1 MITTN
6 KICSKIFTTAFTYT
20 VQLQDKKYLEYVI
33 HKGYKEQHDYKCM
46 IMYDNVF
53 VRITLYFY
61 WNSM

>member
-1 MITTN
+1 MYTKTMITTN

-46 IMYDNVF
+46 IMF
-53 VRITLYFY
+53 LLE
-61 WNSM
+61 